1 MKQVLEPQHI
11 YQMCSTTMLEKL
23 CRGKRPF
30 VNDQNCQYRKQF
42 KRIWALV

>member
-11 YQMCSTTMLEKL
+11 YQMCSTTMLGKL

-30 VNDQNCQYRKQF
+30 VHDQTVSIENNLREF
-42 KRIWALV
+42 EH